1 MGTADETG
9 QSYQNISFSFSPVAK
24 NGEVV
29 DESQPGWQQ
38 EHSGKARAVRLPT
51 ASGQA
56 SGTKLSNRALPG
68 TDLGGRGIGRAP
80 HRRLKGHANYRISV
94 TLMAGTPYE
103 CHVLF

>member
-1 MGTADETG
+1 MGTTDETG
-9 QSYQNISFSFSPVAK
+9 QSHQNISFSFSPVAK

-56 SGTKLSNRALPG
+56 SGRRSSLTGHCPARVWVAEGLVG
-68 TDLGGRGIGRAP
+68 HCTEDL
-80 HRRLKGHANYRISV
+80 KDMRITGLV
-94 TLMAGTPYE
+94 
-103 CHVLF
+103 